1 MSGTFTGTLGVGEKI
16 QVSVDG
22 STWIDATAGAGT
34 FSAAGETL
42 RRAAR
47 RSRWARSTR
56 RATLRPAGHS
66 YTLETAG
73 PTAVA
78 TVTALS
84 SDSGT
89 AGDFITNVA
98 SQTVSGTF
106 TGTLGVG
113 EKIQV
118 SVDGSTW
125 IDATAG
131 AGTFSAAGVTL
142 TAGGTTLSVRT
153 IDTAGNIT
161 AGTGHSYTLETA
173 GPTAVATVTA
183 LSSDSGTAGD
193 FITNVASQTV
203 SGTFTG
209 TLGSA
214 RRSRSAWMV
223 RPGLMRRRVPGP
235 SRPRA

>member
-1 MSGTFTGTLGVGEKI
+1 MTL
-16 QVSVDG
+16 
-22 STWIDATAGAGT
+22 TAGGTTLSVRTIDTAGNITAGT
-34 FSAAGETL
+34 
-42 RRAAR
+42 
-47 RSRWARSTR
+47 
-56 RATLRPAGHS
+56 GHS

-84 SDSGT
+84 SDSGA

-142 TAGGTTLSVRT
+142 RQA
-153 IDTAGNIT
+153 
-161 AGTGHSYTLETA
+161 
-173 GPTAVATVTA
+173 
-183 LSSDSGTAGD
+183 
-193 FITNVASQTV
+193 
-203 SGTFTG
+203 
-209 TLGSA
+209 A
-214 RRSRSAWMV
+214 RRSRCARST
-223 RPGLMRRRVPGP
+223 RRATYGRHGP
-235 SRPRA
+235 QLHAGDGGADCGCDGDGAQFGQRHGR

>member
-1 MSGTFTGTLGVGEKI
+1 MRT
-16 QVSVDG
+16 
-22 STWIDATAGAGT
+22 IDTAGNTTAG
-34 FSAAGETL
+34 
-42 RRAAR
+42 
-47 RSRWARSTR
+47 
-56 RATLRPAGHS
+56 AGHS

-173 GPTAVATVTA
+173 GPTAAATVTA

-193 FITNVASQTV
+193 FITNVA
-203 SGTFTG
+203 
-209 TLGSA
+209 
-214 RRSRSAWMV
+214 
-223 RPGLMRRRVPGP
+223 RRR
-235 SRPRA
+235 